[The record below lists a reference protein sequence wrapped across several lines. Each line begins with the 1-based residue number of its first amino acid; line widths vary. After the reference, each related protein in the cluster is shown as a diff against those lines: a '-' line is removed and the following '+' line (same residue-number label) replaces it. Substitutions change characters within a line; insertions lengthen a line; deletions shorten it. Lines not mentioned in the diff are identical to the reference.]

1 MNEQGQKQFVVAYGG
16 RLYRVQ
22 AVAELDADDKQMLA
36 MLDQASEPGRA
47 VMLPDVSFKSMPQTA
62 ANIGDDPTTAQPI
75 AGANIGDDQ
84 IAAGPMSGANIDEN
98 NT

>member
-62 ANIGDDPTTAQPI
+62 ANIGDD
-75 AGANIGDDQ
+75 Q
-84 IAAGPMSGANIDEN
+84 IAAGPMSGANIDED